1 MLSNGACIA
10 QSQTPPPASSEIDV
24 VSGRSRP
31 VASVSPRHER
41 LSSLRVEPRTWT
53 NRHGNKATGYIIW
66 PRRYVAGQRYP
77 AIVIT
82 HGTDADERFANR
94 ENQWE
99 YPAQLFAE
107 RGYVVLLINEPR
119 PAENA
124 EVWARTGEGR
134 GGKEWVRTCR

>member
-1 MLSNGACIA
+1 MDWSSYWCFFRARRTIGGAFSLNDCDFTISLSKGACIA
-10 QSQTPPPASSEIDV
+10 QSQTQPPAIAEIDV
-24 VSGRSRP
+24 VSGRIRP

-82 HGTDADERFANR
+82 HGTDAE
-94 ENQWE
+94 
-99 YPAQLFAE
+99 
-107 RGYVVLLINEPR
+107 I
-119 PAENA
+119 
-124 EVWARTGEGR
+124 GR
-134 GGKEWVRTCR
+134 AHV

>member
-1 MLSNGACIA
+1 MIRRPPRSTRTDTLVPYTTLFR
-10 QSQTPPPASSEIDV
+10 SQPPAIAEIDV
-24 VSGRSRP
+24 VSGRIRP

-94 ENQWE
+94 ENQWD
-99 YPAQLFAE
+99 YPAQL
-107 RGYVVLLINEPR
+107 L
-119 PAENA
+119 
-124 EVWARTGEGR
+124 GR
-134 GGKEWVRTCR
+134 KSTRLNSSH